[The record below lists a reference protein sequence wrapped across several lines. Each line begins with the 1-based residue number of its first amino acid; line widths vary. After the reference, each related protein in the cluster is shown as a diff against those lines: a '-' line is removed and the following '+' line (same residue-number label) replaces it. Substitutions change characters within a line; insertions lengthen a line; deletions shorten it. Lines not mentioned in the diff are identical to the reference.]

1 MTGLRIG
8 VVGLRFGG
16 DFVPIYRDHPDVAD
30 VAIADTDPSATAR
43 VAERHGITSTFS
55 SLEALLDAVDA
66 VHVATPV
73 RFHVDHV
80 LAVLAAGKHC
90 ASAVP
95 MATDF
100 DGIRRIIAAQQAAG
114 RNYMMMET
122 MVFGREYFFVRDLHA
137 RGELGP
143 LSFLRGMHLQ
153 NLDGF
158 PRYWYGYPPLKY
170 ATHALSPLLALA
182 DARVVSAHALGS
194 GLLTAER
201 RGDFDNPFPTETA
214 LFRLDKDGLTA
225 EVTVSFFQLGR
236 AYQEGFQVYGQE
248 AGVEWPQL
256 ESEPLTVFRLE
267 DPESSRR
274 GRGARIERLHPPER
288 TDLLPPELHPFAGG
302 GHSGAHPHLVHEF
315 VRSIVEERAPL
326 VDARTAARWTAP
338 GIAGHESAI
347 LGGQPVEVPDF

>member
-1 MTGLRIG
+1 
-8 VVGLRFGG
+8 
-16 DFVPIYRDHPDVAD
+16 
-30 VAIADTDPSATAR
+30 
-43 VAERHGITSTFS
+43 
-55 SLEALLDAVDA
+55 LLPAVDA

-80 LAVLAAGKHC
+80 TAVLAAGRHC

-95 MATDF
+95 MATSVE
-100 DGIRRIIAAQQAAG
+100 GLRTIIAAQEASG

-122 MVFGREYFFVRDLHA
+122 MVFGREFLYVRDLYE

-143 LSFLRGMHLQ
+143 LSFLRGFHLQ

-182 DARVVSAHALGS
+182 SARVVSAHALGS
-194 GLLTAER
+194 GLLTDDR

-236 AYQEGFQVYGQE
+236 AYQEGFHIYGQE
-248 AGVEWPQL
+248 GGVEWPQL
-256 ESEPLTVFRLE
+256 EGGELTVFRLNDA
-267 DPESSRR
+267 DPSRR
-274 GRGARIERLHPPER
+274 GRGARVERMHAPDRP
-288 TDLLPPELHPFAGG
+288 DLLPPELHPFLHG

-315 VRSIVEERAPL
+315 VRSIVEERPAR

-338 GIAGHESAI
+338 GIAGHESAL